1 MPTEMRVAMREAI
14 EAEMRKNDAIVVLHA
29 DLAKAN
35 GLADLSKEFGE
46 RAFNVGIAEQNMA
59 SMAAG
64 MASYGM
70 VPIINSFAAFATR
83 RICDQAM
90 VSIAYAGQNVKIIG
104 TDPGICGEANGG
116 THMAVED
123 IGVMRSIPNM
133 CIVEPCDVGEM
144 RLMIGAILRMKGP
157 VYLRTARK
165 ILPDVHT
172 RDYQFVFGKADILRK
187 GKDITIIAA
196 GITVSEA
203 MQAADLLLGK
213 EHISAEVINL
223 HTLKPID
230 TETVAASAQ
239 KTGVV
244 LTVENHNILGGMRA
258 AVAETLSFTCPVR
271 IWPLGIQDSKGEVG
285 NITYLKKRFEID
297 RDSIAATAK
306 RAVEAKKI

>member
-1 MPTEMRVAMREAI
+1 ME
-14 EAEMRKNDAIVVLHA
+14 KNDAIVVLHA

-35 GLADLSKEFGE
+35 GLAGLSKKFGE

-70 VPIINSFAAFATR
+70 TPIINSFAAFASR
-83 RICDQAM
+83 RMCDQAM

-104 TDPGICGEANGG
+104 TDPGICGETNGG

-123 IGVMRSIPNM
+123 VGVMRSIPNM
-133 CIVEPCDVGEM
+133 CIVEPCDADEM
-144 RLMIGAILRMKGP
+144 RLMIRAILQMDGP
-157 VYLRTARK
+157 VYLRTFRK
-165 ILPDVHT
+165 ILPDIHT
-172 RDYQFVFGKADILRK
+172 RDYRFAFGKADILRK
-187 GKDITIIAA
+187 GEDITIIAA

-203 MQAADLLLGK
+203 MQAADLLEK
-213 EHISAEVINL
+213 ERISAEVVNL

-230 TETVAASAQ
+230 IETIVASVS

-258 AVAETLSFTCPVR
+258 AVAEVLSFTCPVR
-271 IWPLGIQDSKGEVG
+271 IWPLGIRDSKGEVG
-285 NITYLKKRFEID
+285 NLAYLKKRFEID
-297 RDSIAATAK
+297 CDSIIATAK
-306 RAVEAKKI
+306 CAVEAKKI